1 MANLRYLWRHRAKF
15 SIISKSFY
23 RAWGKRM
30 LSLPNLMVS
39 NRQRTLL
46 TRKGAKIDNTAEIGE
61 VTIEGRKR
69 LLTIGALS
77 FLGRV
82 KIALHDEV
90 KIGERVCINDGVDIL
105 TASHDVLD
113 PKWQHIKGKIEIED
127 YVWIGTGAMI
137 LPGVTL
143 GRGCVVGARAVV
155 SKSVEPGT
163 IVVGNP
169 AKIVSKKRVE
179 QLNYNPC
186 EFLTV
191 NRSWL
196 IG

>member
-15 SIISKSFY
+15 PIISKSFY

-30 LSLPNLMVS
+30 LSFPNLMVS

-61 VTIEGRKR
+61 VSVEGRKR
-69 LLTIGALS
+69 LLTIGAFS

>member
-1 MANLRYLWRHRAKF
+1 MANLGYLWRHRAKF
-15 SIISKSFY
+15 PMISKSFY

-30 LSLPNLMVS
+30 FSFPKLMIS

-46 TRKGAKIDNTAEIGE
+46 TRKGAKIDNTAEIGK
-61 VTIEGRKR
+61 VTVEGRKR
-69 LLTIGALS
+69 LLTIGAFS

-113 PKWQHIKGKIEIED
+113 PKWQHIKGKVEIED

>member
-1 MANLRYLWRHRAKF
+1 
-15 SIISKSFY
+15 
-23 RAWGKRM
+23 
-30 LSLPNLMVS
+30 
-39 NRQRTLL
+39 
-46 TRKGAKIDNTAEIGE
+46 
-61 VTIEGRKR
+61 
-69 LLTIGALS
+69 
-77 FLGRV
+77 
-82 KIALHDEV
+82 V

>member
-1 MANLRYLWRHRAKF
+1 MANLRYLWQHRARF
-15 SIISKSFY
+15 PISSKSFY

-30 LSLPNLMVS
+30 LSFPQLMVS
-39 NRQRTLL
+39 HRQHILL

-61 VTIEGRKR
+61 VVVEGKKR
-69 LLTIGALS
+69 LLTVGAFS

-90 KIGERVCINDGVDIL
+90 KIGNKVCINDGVDIL
-105 TASHDVLD
+105 TASHDVSD
-113 PKWQHIKGKIEIED
+113 PTWQHIKSKIDIED

-137 LPGVTL
+137 LPGVRL

-155 SKSVEPGT
+155 SKSVAPGS

-169 AKIVSKKRVE
+169 ARVASKKRVD

-186 EFLTV
+186 EFLAF
-191 NRSWL
+191 NRCWL